1 MTFELRVE
9 SKIIVPV
16 DVAVVFR
23 ETNRLGH
30 QFMDIVV
37 LYRPRNS
44 RAKSITELEKTL
56 NAKTIC
62 DDPIEKGSSLRKIV
76 SC

>member
-9 SKIIVPV
+9 SKFIVPV
-16 DVAVVFR
+16 DVAVVFQ

-30 QFMDIVV
+30 QFMDILV
-37 LYRPRNS
+37 LYRRRNS
-44 RAKSITELEKTL
+44 RAKSIIGLEKTL

-62 DDPIEKGSSLRKIV
+62 DYPK
-76 SC
+76 